1 MMASGHAARQA
12 GHKGATDR
20 IFCSCRSA
28 AADPKMTT
36 ALLVQLPH
44 HCEFR
49 ETGVGDWRI
58 KGRAETA
65 SPGILS

>member
-1 MMASGHAARQA
+1 
-12 GHKGATDR
+12 
-20 IFCSCRSA
+20 
-28 AADPKMTT
+28 MTT